1 MLSSQVLFDDKVTFT
16 VALGI
21 VDDVDNEEGENII
34 EEKNSKKDGK

>member
-1 MLSSQVLFDDKVTFT
+1 MLSSQVLFDDKVTFA